1 MEYEALLLAIICCV
15 FIVVIGPLLHLIY
28 AKMFIVTK
36 DISTLNERVAKV
48 EERCNNNTQTDIVCA
63 AQTVKTLCAA
73 EQYCADCRLSKDH
86 KCVCRSIDGKSP
98 MHWDI

>member
-48 EERCNNNTQTDIVCA
+48 EERCNNNSQTDIVGA
-63 AQTVKTLCAA
+63 AQTVKTLCAE
-73 EQYCADCRLSKDH
+73 EQYCADCRLFKDH
-86 KCVCRSIDGKSP
+86 KCVCCFNDDKSP
-98 MHWDI
+98 SDWNV